1 MVSYCAN
8 MPRSPSPLRRVGYI
22 ALPVAGLALI
32 GLLVSLAIAQNDEAA
47 PVSLGSPERVSA
59 PVRTAEGH
67 IILMM
72 AEDSEI
78 LTVRVDPQAN
88 SAIRTVHPRREGI
101 LDTLPPGPVGR
112 IELATRV
119 ADDKSQTLAVV
130 TTCPLDPV
138 VQIPDQGEQCQVVP
152 NAMSYEVD
160 SEATRLTQPTA
171 LPQGTGHGW
180 LYASGAGFIWSSV
193 DLKAPTYVPRR
204 FIYRE
209 EGSSWEAIEPVEPS
223 DLEGA
228 GECTTTTDLWVLR
241 GRIGPRTLDGP
252 DNAKPQPTGSYQLF
266 RYPLNGDTT
275 ASWQPYEIGDLDTT
289 DFVRLACGE
298 EAAYIWTGGSSLYS
312 TREPATPVPGIE
324 GSVYG
329 LRGNAAKRP
338 VVFTREETAPQ
349 VYASS
354 ACALVEPGGRLVK
367 GNEAPSSVDSTHSS
381 SCNAVPWPG
390 EDGYTA
396 ILLKQIPPEV
406 TVSVSDW

>member
-1 MVSYCAN
+1 MFQDAK
-8 MPRSPSPLRRVGYI
+8 SPSRLRRVRYI
-22 ALPVAGLALI
+22 ALPVVGLALI
-32 GLLVSLAIAQNDEAA
+32 GLLVGLAIAQNDETA

-88 SAIRTVHPRREGI
+88 SAVRTVHAFREGV
-101 LDTLPPGPVGR
+101 LESLPPGPVGR

-119 ADDKSQTLAVV
+119 ADDKSKTLAVV
-130 TTCPLDPV
+130 TTCPPDSV
-138 VQIPDQGEQCQVVP
+138 VEIPDQGEQCQVVP

-160 SEATRLTQPTA
+160 SQATRLSQPTP

-180 LYASGAGFIWSSV
+180 LYASDAGFIWSSV
-193 DLKAPTYVPRR
+193 DLDAPTYIPRR

-209 EGSSWEAIEPVEPS
+209 EGSSWEQIEPVEPS

-228 GECTTTTDLWVLR
+228 GECTTTSDLWVLR

-252 DNAKPQPTGSYQLF
+252 DNAKPQDAGSYQLF
-266 RYPLNGDTT
+266 RYPLTGATA
-275 ASWQPYEIGDLDTT
+275 ASWQPYEIGDLDKT
-289 DFVRLACGE
+289 DFVRLACGD
-298 EAAYIWTGGSSLYS
+298 EAAYVWTGGPSLYS
-312 TREPATPVPGIE
+312 TEQPSTPLEGIE

-349 VYASS
+349 VYGNP
-354 ACALVEPGGRLVK
+354 ACALIEPGGRLVK
-367 GNEAPSSVDSTHSS
+367 GNEAPSSVDSTGSS

-396 ILLKQIPPEV
+396 VLLEQIPPEV